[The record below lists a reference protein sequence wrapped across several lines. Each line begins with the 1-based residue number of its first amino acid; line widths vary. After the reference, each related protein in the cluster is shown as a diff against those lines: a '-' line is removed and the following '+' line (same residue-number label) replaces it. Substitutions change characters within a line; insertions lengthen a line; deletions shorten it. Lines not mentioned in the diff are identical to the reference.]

1 MKTGGLGVGVQG
13 VNHASDM
20 YTYEEGVLL
29 SSYCLE
35 RNLEAMLDLWRKVL
49 CSVTFADKGRLK
61 TLVNDMASDLVNGV
75 VQSGHRYAVLSA
87 GSLIN
92 PLAKYQ
98 EISAGLTHINVMKE
112 LAGSDDIEPLLAK
125 MQHIAQ
131 RTFVSDNIRIAVNC
145 MPESVKEAESKLS
158 SFLKSIPGTSNSQP
172 KVWTNNEPIIVT
184 NQPGVHHI
192 LPLSVNF
199 AAKSIVTVPY
209 SHPDHAVLQVMSK
222 LLSSKYLH
230 PNIREKGGAYG
241 SGVGVNQ
248 SGLLNFFSYRDPNT
262 TATLD
267 IFDNSFNWIMKNE
280 FSDKE
285 IDESKLGIFQ
295 GLDAPVAP
303 GSRGNLQFV
312 NHVTYDMLQE
322 CRLRVKSVSRDKI
335 IEVAS
340 KYLNPENKCV
350 TARTLIGPE
359 NKETLSRA
367 GESWKSISY

>member
-1 MKTGGLGVGVQG
+1 MKTGGLCVGVQG
-13 VNHASDM
+13 VNHASEM
-20 YTYEEGVLL
+20 CTYEEGLLL

-35 RNLEAMLDLWRKVL
+35 RNFEAMLDLWRKLL
-49 CSVTFADKGRLK
+49 CSVTFANKGRLK

-87 GSLIN
+87 SSQIN
-92 PLAKYQ
+92 PLAKFQ
-98 EISAGLTHINVMKE
+98 EISGGLTHINVMKE
-112 LAGSDDIEPLLAK
+112 LAGSDDMEPLLTK
-125 MQHIAQ
+125 MQQIAKN
-131 RTFVSDNIRIAVNC
+131 TFASDNIRVAVNC
-145 MPESVKEAESKLS
+145 MPESIKDTELKLS
-158 SFLKSIPGTSNSQP
+158 SFLKSIPGTANSQP
-172 KVWTNNEPIIVT
+172 KVWTNNEPMTVS
-184 NQPGVHHI
+184 NQPGIHHV

-209 SHPDHAVLQVMSK
+209 SHSDHAVLQVLGK

-241 SGVGVNQ
+241 SGVGINQ

-262 TATLD
+262 VATLD
-267 IFDNSFNWIMKNE
+267 IFDNSYSWLMKNE
-280 FSDKE
+280 FTEKE

-312 NHVTYDMLQE
+312 NHVTYDMFQE
-322 CRLRVKSVSRDKI
+322 FRLRVKSVSRDKI
-335 IEVAS
+335 VEVAS
-340 KYLNPENKCV
+340 KYLNPDNKNIS
-350 TARTLIGPE
+350 ARTLIGPE
-359 NKETLSRA
+359 NKEILSRN